1 MKEQRT
7 KAPGFDEIIFENRNK
22 DYGAYNLR
30 RRYHRTLLLALLIGM
45 VLLSAAVIGPYVRAK
60 GATMTKTEDKEEEV
74 FVRMERLDQPDEEV
88 IKVYAPPPPP
98 QEMVVQTVK
107 YVAPEVVDT
116 VLPEEVGDQLMT
128 MDESVQ
134 NVQDEG
140 VAAHIEYV
148 TGDQQEEVVPE
159 EEQVFFIVEEMP
171 SFQGGGEDAFR
182 EWIAKNLRYPEI
194 AADNGISGRVYVQF
208 AVNSK
213 GEVCDA
219 VVVRGVD
226 PALDKEAL
234 RVVLSSPRWEPGR
247 QRGRPVKVQ
256 FTFPINFIL
265 Q

>member
-1 MKEQRT
+1 MEQRL
-7 KAPGFDEIIFENRNK
+7 KNVPGFDDIIFANRNK

-30 RRYHRTLLLALLIGM
+30 RRYYRTLLVALLIGM
-45 VLLSAAVIGPYVRAK
+45 GLLSAAVIGPYVRAK
-60 GATMTKTEDKEEEV
+60 GADMGKNKEAKEEV

-88 IKVYAPPPPP
+88 IKIYAPPPPP
-98 QEMVVQTVK
+98 QDIIQQTVK

-134 NVQDEG
+134 NVQDDQ
-140 VAAHIEYV
+140 VAPNVQYIQ
-148 TGDQQEEVVPE
+148 GDEQEEVVPVE
-159 EEQVFFIVEEMP
+159 EEVFFIVEEMP
-171 SFQGGGEDAFR
+171 SFKGGGEDAFR
-182 EWIAKNLRYPEI
+182 EWIAQNLRYPEI

-208 AVNSK
+208 AINSK

-234 RVVLSSPRWEPGR
+234 RVVMSSPKWEPGR

-265 Q
+265 N

>member
-1 MKEQRT
+1 MKEQGT
-7 KAPGFDEIIFENRNK
+7 KAPSFDDIIFENRNK
-22 DYGAYNLR
+22 EYGAYNLR
-30 RRYHRTLLLALLIGM
+30 RRYYRTLLLALLIGI
-45 VLLSAAVIGPYVRAK
+45 VFLSAAVIGPYVKAK
-60 GATMTKTEDKEEEV
+60 GANFTKTDTTEEEV
-74 FVRMERLDQPDEEV
+74 FVRMERLDQPQEEV

-98 QEMVVQTVK
+98 QEMVVQTIK
-107 YVAPEVVDT
+107 YVAPQVVDT
-116 VLPEEVGDQLMT
+116 VLPSQVTDQLMT

-134 NVQDEG
+134 SVQDEQVG
-140 VAAHIEYV
+140 NIQYV
-148 TGDQQEEVVPE
+148 QPGDEGAEEIPKE
-159 EEQVFFIVEEMP
+159 EEVFFIVEEMP
-171 SFQGGGEDAFR
+171 SFQGGGEDSFR
-182 EWIAKNLRYPEI
+182 DWIAKNLRYPEI

>member
-1 MKEQRT
+1 MKEQG
-7 KAPGFDEIIFENRNK
+7 KQAPGFDDIIFENRNK
-22 DYGAYNLR
+22 EYGAYNLR
-30 RRYHRTLLLALLIGM
+30 RRYYRTLLLALLIGM
-45 VLLSAAVIGPYVRAK
+45 FLLSAAVIGPYVRAK

-74 FVRMERLDQPDEEV
+74 FVQMERLDQPDEEV
-88 IKVYAPPPPP
+88 VKIYAPPPPP

-107 YVAPEVVDT
+107 YVAPQVVDT
-116 VLPEEVGDQLMT
+116 VLPEQVSDLMT
-128 MDESVQ
+128 MDESVK

-148 TGDQQEEVVPE
+148 TGPEQEEVVPE

-182 EWIAKNLRYPEI
+182 DWIAKNLRYPEI

>member
-1 MKEQRT
+1 MEKET
-7 KAPGFDEIIFENRNK
+7 KIIPGFDDIIFKNRNK

-45 VLLSAAVIGPYVRAK
+45 GLLSAAVIGPYVKVK
-60 GATMTKTEDKEEEV
+60 GADMSEGTEAEEEV
-74 FVRMERLDQPDEEV
+74 FVRMERLEQPDEEV

-98 QEMVVQTVK
+98 QEMIQQTIK
-107 YVAPEVVDT
+107 YIAPEVVDT
-116 VLPEEVGDQLMT
+116 VMPEEVGDQLMT
-128 MDESVQ
+128 SDESVESVTDDQ
-134 NVQDEG
+134 
-140 VAAHIEYV
+140 VAAVVEYIQ
-148 TGDQQEEVVPE
+148 GE
-159 EEQVFFIVEEMP
+159 EEGTVIPVEEEVFFIVEEMP

-182 EWIAKNLRYPEI
+182 EFIAKNLRYPEI

-208 AVNSK
+208 AINSK
-213 GEVCDA
+213 GEVVDA

-234 RVVLSSPRWEPGR
+234 RVVLSSPKWEPGR

>member
-1 MKEQRT
+1 
-7 KAPGFDEIIFENRNK
+7 
-22 DYGAYNLR
+22 
-30 RRYHRTLLLALLIGM
+30 
-45 VLLSAAVIGPYVRAK
+45 
-60 GATMTKTEDKEEEV
+60 
-74 FVRMERLDQPDEEV
+74 
-88 IKVYAPPPPP
+88 
-98 QEMVVQTVK
+98 VK

-134 NVQDEG
+134 NVQDDQ
-140 VAAHIEYV
+140 VAPNVQYIQ
-148 TGDQQEEVVPE
+148 GDEQEEVVPVE
-159 EEQVFFIVEEMP
+159 EEVFFIVEEMP
-171 SFQGGGEDAFR
+171 SFKGGGEDAFR
-182 EWIAKNLRYPEI
+182 EWIAQNLRYPEI

-208 AVNSK
+208 AINSK

-234 RVVLSSPRWEPGR
+234 RVVMSSPKWEPGR

-265 Q
+265 N

>member
-1 MKEQRT
+1 MEQQL
-7 KAPGFDEIIFENRNK
+7 KNVPGFDDIIFANRNK

-30 RRYHRTLLLALLIGM
+30 RRYYRTLLVALLIGM
-45 VLLSAAVIGPYVRAK
+45 GLLSAAVIGPYVRAK
-60 GATMTKTEDKEEEV
+60 GADMGKNKEAKEEV

-88 IKVYAPPPPP
+88 IKIYAPPPPP
-98 QEMVVQTVK
+98 QDIIQQTVK

-134 NVQDEG
+134 NVQDDQ
-140 VAAHIEYV
+140 VAPNVQYIQ
-148 TGDQQEEVVPE
+148 GDEQEEVVPVE
-159 EEQVFFIVEEMP
+159 EEVFFIVEEMP
-171 SFQGGGEDAFR
+171 SFKGGGEDAFR
-182 EWIAKNLRYPEI
+182 EWIAQNLRYPEI

-208 AVNSK
+208 AINSK

-234 RVVLSSPRWEPGR
+234 RVVMSSPKWEPGR

-265 Q
+265 N

>member
-1 MKEQRT
+1 MEQRL
-7 KAPGFDEIIFENRNK
+7 KNVPGFDDIIFANRNK

-30 RRYHRTLLLALLIGM
+30 RRYYRTLLVALLIGM
-45 VLLSAAVIGPYVRAK
+45 GLLSAAVIGPYVRAK
-60 GATMTKTEDKEEEV
+60 GADMGKNKEAEEEV

-88 IKVYAPPPPP
+88 IKIYAPPPPP
-98 QEMVVQTVK
+98 QDIIQQTVK

-134 NVQDEG
+134 NVQDEQ
-140 VAAHIEYV
+140 VAPNVQYIQ
-148 TGDQQEEVVPE
+148 GDEQEEVVPVE
-159 EEQVFFIVEEMP
+159 EEVFFIVEEMP
-171 SFQGGGEDAFR
+171 SFKGGGEDAFR
-182 EWIAKNLRYPEI
+182 EWIAQNLRYPEI

-208 AVNSK
+208 AINSK

-219 VVVRGVD
+219 IVVRGVD

-234 RVVLSSPRWEPGR
+234 RVVMSSPKWEPGR

-265 Q
+265 N

>member
-1 MKEQRT
+1 MEQRGV
-7 KAPGFDEIIFENRNK
+7 KVPGFDDIIFENRNK
-22 DYGAYNLR
+22 NYGAYHLR
-30 RRYHRTLLLALLIGM
+30 RRYYRTLLLALLIG
-45 VLLSAAVIGPYVRAK
+45 VALLSAAVIGPYVRVK
-60 GATMTKTEDKEEEV
+60 GAPAIKNEDTVQEV

-88 IKVYAPPPPP
+88 VKVYAPPPPP

-107 YVAPEVVDT
+107 YVAPQVVDT
-116 VLPEEVGDQLMT
+116 VLPEQVGDQLMT

-134 NVQDEG
+134 TVQDDQVG
-140 VAAHIEYV
+140 HVEYV
-148 TGDQQEEVVPE
+148 TGDPTEEVIPE
-159 EEQVFFIVEEMP
+159 EEEVFFIVEEMP

-208 AVNSK
+208 AVNSR

-234 RVVLSSPRWEPGR
+234 RVVMSSPRWEPGR